1 MDTINQN
8 HKNAKPSPIS
18 PAKAAALAS
27 SSATLSDSFKPG
39 ASAWQTI
46 SALLPYLWQKQD
58 SGLRWR
64 VVLSLTCLLISKI
77 CIVLVPLFFKY
88 AIDALNGTV
97 PAFYSNGLS
106 DYLSPMMVGA
116 VGLIIAY
123 GLMRVI
129 GQGFGE
135 LRDVIF
141 ANVTQ
146 RAVRQVA
153 LDTFRHV
160 HALSLRFH
168 LDRQTGGLS
177 RTLERGAKGI
187 EFVLQFSLL
196 NILPTSLEI
205 IFVSI
210 LLWALFG
217 FPVAAITAATLVL
230 YIVFT
235 IGITEWRTQ
244 FRSEMNA
251 RDSEASSKTVDSL
264 LNYETV
270 KYFNNEVHETKR
282 FDVAMQAYETAAVKS
297 ISSLGMLNIGQGL
310 IIACGLIGVM
320 GLAAHGVA
328 NHSMT
333 VGDFVAVNTFLIQLY
348 LPLNF
353 LGFVYRQMRQSLS
366 DMEAM
371 FALLHVDREVAD
383 AQNAPDLVVTHGE
396 IRFAQVGFAY
406 DARRPVLEDISFTVA
421 PGQVVA
427 VVGASGAG
435 KSTLSRLM
443 FRFYE
448 PNAGKIFIDGQDIQA
463 VTQDSLRRAIG
474 IVPQDTVLFNDTIY
488 YNILYGRPDAT
499 PAEVEQAAQLA
510 RIHEFIM
517 GLPDQYQTRV
527 GERGLKLSGGEK
539 QRVAIARVI
548 LKRPQILIFDE
559 ATSALDTKTERAIQ
573 QSLNQVAENRTSMV
587 IAHRLSTIVQAD
599 EILVLDAGH
608 IVERGRHADLL
619 AKNGRYATM
628 WQRQLEHNEPS
639 GE

>member
-18 PAKAAALAS
+18 PAKASPAP
-27 SSATLSDSFKPG
+27 ATSESFKPD

-251 RDSEASSKTVDSL
+251 RDSEASSKTVDS
-264 LNYETV
+264 
-270 KYFNNEVHETKR
+270 
-282 FDVAMQAYETAAVKS
+282 
-297 ISSLGMLNIGQGL
+297 
-310 IIACGLIGVM
+310 
-320 GLAAHGVA
+320 
-328 NHSMT
+328 
-333 VGDFVAVNTFLIQLY
+333 
-348 LPLNF
+348 
-353 LGFVYRQMRQSLS
+353 
-366 DMEAM
+366 
-371 FALLHVDREVAD
+371 
-383 AQNAPDLVVTHGE
+383 
-396 IRFAQVGFAY
+396 
-406 DARRPVLEDISFTVA
+406 
-421 PGQVVA
+421 
-427 VVGASGAG
+427 
-435 KSTLSRLM
+435 
-443 FRFYE
+443 
-448 PNAGKIFIDGQDIQA
+448 
-463 VTQDSLRRAIG
+463 
-474 IVPQDTVLFNDTIY
+474 
-488 YNILYGRPDAT
+488 
-499 PAEVEQAAQLA
+499 
-510 RIHEFIM
+510 
-517 GLPDQYQTRV
+517 
-527 GERGLKLSGGEK
+527 
-539 QRVAIARVI
+539 
-548 LKRPQILIFDE
+548 
-559 ATSALDTKTERAIQ
+559 
-573 QSLNQVAENRTSMV
+573 
-587 IAHRLSTIVQAD
+587 
-599 EILVLDAGH
+599 
-608 IVERGRHADLL
+608 
-619 AKNGRYATM
+619 
-628 WQRQLEHNEPS
+628 
-639 GE
+639 

>member
-8 HKNAKPSPIS
+8 NNNAKPSQKT
-18 PAKAAALAS
+18 PAKASPLAS
-27 SSATLSDSFKPG
+27 SAPAASDAFKPG
-39 ASAWQTI
+39 SSAWQTI

-106 DYLSPMMVGA
+106 EYLSPMMVGA

-217 FPVAAITAATLVL
+217 LPVAAITAATLVL

-270 KYFNNEVHETKR
+270 KYFNNETHETKR

-320 GLAAHGVA
+320 ALAAHGVA
-328 NHSMT
+328 THTND
-333 VGDFVAVNTFLIQLY
+333 GG
-348 LPLNF
+348 
-353 LGFVYRQMRQSLS
+353 GF
-366 DMEAM
+366 
-371 FALLHVDREVAD
+371 
-383 AQNAPDLVVTHGE
+383 
-396 IRFAQVGFAY
+396 
-406 DARRPVLEDISFTVA
+406 RR
-421 PGQVVA
+421 
-427 VVGASGAG
+427 
-435 KSTLSRLM
+435 R
-443 FRFYE
+443 
-448 PNAGKIFIDGQDIQA
+448 
-463 VTQDSLRRAIG
+463 
-474 IVPQDTVLFNDTIY
+474 
-488 YNILYGRPDAT
+488 
-499 PAEVEQAAQLA
+499 
-510 RIHEFIM
+510 
-517 GLPDQYQTRV
+517 
-527 GERGLKLSGGEK
+527 
-539 QRVAIARVI
+539 
-548 LKRPQILIFDE
+548 
-559 ATSALDTKTERAIQ
+559 
-573 QSLNQVAENRTSMV
+573 
-587 IAHRLSTIVQAD
+587 
-599 EILVLDAGH
+599 
-608 IVERGRHADLL
+608 
-619 AKNGRYATM
+619 
-628 WQRQLEHNEPS
+628 
-639 GE
+639 